1 MFGWGIDKTFNIS
14 PTHKFMVEKKI
25 LNSCLFITLH
35 DRKNDDL
42 KDIVKNFLCFAP
54 EISKK
59 IVKNFKKNLYCGTT
73 FSSAWE
79 QNPNFNNRIEL
90 SKETDPTGPYVK
102 IFIKDE
108 IVERLQK

>member
-1 MFGWGIDKTFNIS
+1 MFGWGIDTKTFNIS
-14 PTHKFMVEKKI
+14 PTKKFMSENNI

-59 IVKNFKKNLYCGTT
+59 LVKKFEKLFIV
-73 FSSAWE
+73 E
-79 QNPNFNNRIEL
+79 QHSVLHGNKIQIIIIEL
-90 SKETDPTGPYVK
+90 SFLKNLTTLGSHSPKY
-102 IFIKDE
+102 FIRRIK
-108 IVERLQK
+108 L

>member
-1 MFGWGIDKTFNIS
+1 MSENN
-14 PTHKFMVEKKI
+14 I

-59 IVKNFKKNLYCGTT
+59 LVKKFEKNSLLWNNIQFCMGTK
-73 FSSAWE
+73 S
-79 QNPNFNNRIEL
+79 
-90 SKETDPTGPYVK
+90 
-102 IFIKDE
+102 
-108 IVERLQK
+108 RL